1 MSFPVSILNIRIL
14 LLLLLGR
21 QFRNLRF
28 GFGRK
33 FLGLLFCFGNQ
44 FIARF
49 LCGDL
54 SQSTLRSSG
63 IDHFLTLFLCGFD
76 QLVTG
81 FFRLI
86 AQPIGLFLHL
96 LGKRSAAGQF
106 LYLLVDHVLDGL
118 LGSLSDA
125 ERDFRRGERTTD
137 IDVYGLE
144 HTTCSTAR
152 LNGFVI

>member
-63 IDHFLTLFLCGFD
+63 IDHF
-76 QLVTG
+76 
-81 FFRLI
+81 
-86 AQPIGLFLHL
+86 
-96 LGKRSAAGQF
+96 
-106 LYLLVDHVLDGL
+106 
-118 LGSLSDA
+118 
-125 ERDFRRGERTTD
+125 
-137 IDVYGLE
+137 
-144 HTTCSTAR
+144 
-152 LNGFVI
+152 

>member
-14 LLLLLGR
+14 LLLLLSL

-28 GFGRK
+28 GFSRK

-44 FIARF
+44 FVARF

-86 AQPIGLFLHL
+86 VIFGEANVPPILTFTDWSTPPAAPD
-96 LGKRSAAGQF
+96 GKFTLA
-106 LYLLVDHVLDGL
+106 
-118 LGSLSDA
+118 
-125 ERDFRRGERTTD
+125 T
-137 IDVYGLE
+137 
-144 HTTCSTAR
+144 
-152 LNGFVI
+152 